1 LICADEDPRRTED
14 GSGEPPGSSLPQ
26 GLLPEVIRSL
36 VERRRE
42 VKKLMGQAG
51 KEKGGKDSLEYKQYD
66 IRQLALKLVAN
77 RYSPTWWYDFI

>member
-1 LICADEDPRRTED
+1 M
-14 GSGEPPGSSLPQ
+14 
-26 GLLPEVIRSL
+26 
-36 VERRRE
+36 ERRRE